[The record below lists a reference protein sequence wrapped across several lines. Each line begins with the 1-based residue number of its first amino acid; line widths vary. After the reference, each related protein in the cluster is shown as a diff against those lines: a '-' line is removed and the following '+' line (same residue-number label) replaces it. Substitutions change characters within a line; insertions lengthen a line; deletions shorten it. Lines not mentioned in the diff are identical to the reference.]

1 MGRTEMKSG
10 GIAAIAAALLLPA
23 SGCGKPVHALGHGA
37 SAEPR
42 VTVLLSDTASAAA
55 TETAASGGSATV
67 AGYGTFKGR
76 VVVTGS
82 VSPLPPL
89 LAQGAPTK
97 DAICAQKEI
106 PDESVVVGPNNG
118 LANVFIYLK
127 KVPGG
132 EIPPAPTDAFV
143 VDQNGCRFAP
153 HAAVCRVGQPLTFKN
168 SDPVAH
174 NTAFAPQSSS
184 GFNQTI
190 VANDQKGANYTYGK
204 PEAVPVRAK
213 CDYHAWMGSYH
224 LPLNHPWGVATAPDG
239 SFEIKGVPGTTVE
252 FVIWHEKAQ
261 YINRG
266 LKITIPVDGVVEQE
280 IQVDASKLAAK

>member
-1 MGRTEMKSG
+1 MVRWEMKSVG
-10 GIAAIAAALLLPA
+10 LAAIAALALLPA

-37 SAEPR
+37 SAEPK
-42 VTVLLSDTASAAA
+42 VTVLLSDAAGAAAPDAGAAAA
-55 TETAASGGSATV
+55 TTTV

-76 VVVTGS
+76 VVVNGAF
-82 VSPLPPL
+82 SPLPPL

-97 DAICAQKEI
+97 DAICAQKAI
-106 PDESVVVGPNNG
+106 PDESVVVGANNG

-132 EIPPAPTDAFV
+132 EIPAAPADALV
-143 VDQNGCRFAP
+143 VDQQGCKFSP

-224 LPLNHPWGVATAPDG
+224 LPLNHPWGAVTADDG

-266 LKITIPVDGVVEQE
+266 LKITIPVDGTIEQE
-280 IQVDASKLAAK
+280 ITIDAAKLVAK